1 MRARAEF
8 QEIQAAGR
16 RVNTASFVLL
26 LSFRPGNDRGPRLG
40 VTASKRVG
48 NAVVRNRVKRIVR
61 AAFRASEDLFA
72 RDLDVVAIARPS
84 AARLS
89 SLQVA
94 EEWRAARARIQ
105 KASQLARLPTGAA
118 ESDR

>member
-26 LSFRPGNDRGPRLG
+26 ISCRKGEDLGSRLG

-61 AAFRASEDLFA
+61 AAFRASQELFA
-72 RDLDVVAIARPS
+72 PDLDVVAIARPS
-84 AARLS
+84 AAQLTS
-89 SLQVA
+89 AQVTD
-94 EEWRAARARIQ
+94 EWHAARARIQ
-105 KASQLARLPTGAA
+105 KAAQQARSG
-118 ESDR
+118 